1 MKPSKI
7 ALIYLLSQSACLETT
22 AQLANAPLQRVRR
35 VEPDAKQSF
44 AQRVQASRRLKKS
57 KEEDGPAYGKEQNPP
72 SGSMPLN
79 VAEISMPFIESEMS
93 MPLIES
99 MSVST
104 PSGMSLKYETAE
116 IAGGYVADDTSAPTA
131 SPSSKADDP
140 TPSPLSKAEKS
151 SEVTDEAP
159 TKLVVSTGAVI
170 HMSDGGVSNTEPAM
184 FAKAAKATHATV
196 KQHSAVES
204 GATKHSKARRMKELR
219 TDQKKRNLQGFT
231 WSEESVSMSLP
242 PADIVDSIDSAIPVP
257 EQIGED
263 AAPVPV
269 VTGKAEKDPKPIVP
283 ARMDLLYAIAEGLV
297 PGQLPV
303 PDVPTEA
310 KAGKRERQ
318 MKQLRADQK

>member
-79 VAEISMPFIESEMS
+79 VAEISMPLIESEMS
-93 MPLIES
+93 M
-99 MSVST
+99 ST

-116 IAGGYVADDTSAPTA
+116 IAGGYVADDTSAPTP
-131 SPSSKADDP
+131 SPS
-140 TPSPLSKAEKS
+140 SKAEKS

-159 TKLVVSTGAVI
+159 TKFVVSVGAVI
-170 HMSDGGVSNTEPAM
+170 GVSDVNVDVSPEPAM
-184 FAKAAKATHATV
+184 FAKAAKATHAV
-196 KQHSAVES
+196 KQHSAVVS
-204 GATKHSKARRMKELR
+204 GETKHSKARRMKEVR

-257 EQIGED
+257 GQIGED
-263 AAPVPV
+263 VAPVPV
-269 VTGKAEKDPKPIVP
+269 VTGKAEKNHPKPIEP
-283 ARMDLLYAIAEGLV
+283 ARMDLGDAVAAGLV

-318 MKQLRADQK
+318 MKQLRADQKGSTRRTRHQ